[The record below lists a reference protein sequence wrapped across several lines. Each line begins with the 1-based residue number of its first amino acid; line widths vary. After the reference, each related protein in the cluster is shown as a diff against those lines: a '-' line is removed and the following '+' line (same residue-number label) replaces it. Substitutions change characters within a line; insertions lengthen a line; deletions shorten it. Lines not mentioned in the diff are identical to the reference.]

1 MIGNASVDY
10 AHSLSYFIA
19 AKQQAAFPSP
29 NEWNAYA
36 QLAQID
42 LYNYYNDEREKML
55 LSVKSGET
63 LYIPPVLANF
73 VVYNY
78 APVYSGNVITQP
90 NDYEYDLE
98 LTSSPSVGTQVYLKK
113 VDYNK
118 WTNYL
123 NSTIDA
129 PTINNPIFMELPDTL
144 ITAPANL
151 QNVAMTYLKQPTPPK
166 WAYTLVNNRPV
177 YNAAASIDFGFDA
190 TEIYR
195 LVSRILKFMGISIR
209 DGELA
214 QAAQGMIQE
223 AS

>member
-1 MIGNASVDY
+1 MAGNVNVNDAY
-10 AHSLSYFIA
+10 TLSYYIA
-19 AKQQAAFPSP
+19 AKQSAAFPSP
-29 NEWNAYA
+29 NEWNSYA
-36 QLAQID
+36 ALAQID

-55 LSVKSGET
+55 VAVKSGES

-73 VVYNY
+73 VVYNHT
-78 APVYSGNVITQP
+78 PSYSGNVITQP
-90 NDYEYDLE
+90 NDYQYDLE
-98 LTSSPSVGTQVYLKK
+98 LITSPSVGVQNYIKK

-129 PTINNPIFMELPDTL
+129 PTINNPIFLELPDTF
-144 ITAPANL
+144 ITAPPNL
-151 QNVAMTYLKQPTPPK
+151 PNVSMTYLQQPIAPF

-177 YNAAASIDFGFDA
+177 YNAGASTDFTFDE

-195 LVSRILKFMGISIR
+195 LVSRILKYMGISIR

-214 QAAQGMIQE
+214 QAAMEMIQG

>member
-1 MIGNASVDY
+1 MAGNVNVND
-10 AHSLSYFIA
+10 AHSLSYYIA

-29 NEWNAYA
+29 NEWNSYA
-36 QLAQID
+36 ALAQID

-55 LSVKSGET
+55 VSVKSGES

-78 APVYSGNVITQP
+78 TPAYSGNVITQP
-90 NDYEYDLE
+90 NNYQYDLE
-98 LTSSPSVGTQVYLKK
+98 FTCSPSVGVQNYIKK

-118 WTNYL
+118 WTTYL
-123 NSTIDA
+123 NSTIDT
-129 PTINNPIFMELPDTL
+129 PTINNPIFLELPDTF

-151 QNVAMTYLKQPTPPK
+151 PNVAMTYLQQPVAPF

-177 YNAAASIDFGFDA
+177 YDASNSVDFQFDE

-195 LVSRILKFMGISIR
+195 LVSRLLKYMGISIR
-209 DGELA
+209 DESLA
-214 QAAQGMIQE
+214 QAAMEMIQG

>member
-1 MIGNASVDY
+1 
-10 AHSLSYFIA
+10 
-19 AKQQAAFPSP
+19 
-29 NEWNAYA
+29 
-36 QLAQID
+36 
-42 LYNYYNDEREKML
+42 ML
-55 LSVKSGET
+55 VSVKEGES

-78 APVYSGNVITQP
+78 SPAYSGNVITQP
-90 NDYEYDLE
+90 DDYQYDLE
-98 LTSSPSVGTQVYLKK
+98 FITSPSVGVQNYIKK

-129 PTINNPIFMELPDTL
+129 PTLSNPIFLELPDTF

-151 QNVAMTYLKQPTPPK
+151 PNVAMTYLQQPVAPF

-177 YNAAASIDFGFDA
+177 YNQAVSTDFQFDE

-195 LVSRILKFMGISIR
+195 LVSRILKYMGISIR
-209 DGELA
+209 DTELA
-214 QAAQGMIQE
+214 QAAMEMVQG

>member
-1 MIGNASVDY
+1 MAGNVGVDD
-10 AHSLSYFIA
+10 AHSLSYYIA

-29 NEWNAYA
+29 NEWNSYA
-36 QLAQID
+36 ALAQTD
-42 LYNYYNDEREKML
+42 LYNYYNDERQKML
-55 LSVKSGET
+55 ISVKQGES
-63 LYIPPVLANF
+63 LYIPPVLSNF

-78 APVYSGNVITQP
+78 TPAYSGNVITQP
-90 NDYEYDLE
+90 DDYQYDLE
-98 LTSSPSVGTQVYLKK
+98 FTTSPSVGVQSYIKK

-123 NSTIDA
+123 NSTIDV
-129 PTINNPIFMELPDTL
+129 PTINNPIFMELPQTF

-151 QNVAMTYLKQPTPPK
+151 PNVALTYLQQPTPPY
-166 WAYTLVNNRPV
+166 WNYVLVNNRPV
-177 YNAAASIDFGFDA
+177 YTPSGSVDFQFDD

-195 LVSRILKFMGISIR
+195 LVSRILKYMGISIR

-214 QAAQGMIQE
+214 QAAQEMIQG